1 MAHHLPDVGELAR
14 RLVEHEAG
22 GSPAPSA
29 SVAAAE
35 AACRRL
41 KNDLT
46 DLLGSGG
53 VSALMG
59 RALNLAKRERP
70 LLAGVTLDTEP
81 SSCFTGLPEALAAG
95 TDEEAAAASA
105 SVLAHLLGLL
115 VTLLGEE
122 LGMQP
127 VRKLWPNVVANFREI
142 DS

>member
-1 MAHHLPDVGELAR
+1 MAHHPPYVGELAR

-41 KNDLT
+41 KDDLI
-46 DLLGSGG
+46 DLLGRGG

-70 LLAGVTLDTEP
+70 LLAGVTLNTES
-81 SSCFTGLPEALAAG
+81 SSCFTGLPEALAAS
-95 TDEEAAAASA
+95 TDEEAAVASS
-105 SVLAHLLGLL
+105 SVLAHLIGLL
-115 VTLLGEE
+115 VTLLGED

-127 VRKLWPNVVANFREI
+127 VRKLWPNVVSNFREI
-142 DS
+142 DP

>member
-1 MAHHLPDVGELAR
+1 MAHHPLYVGELAR

-41 KNDLT
+41 KDDLI
-46 DLLGSGG
+46 DLLGRGG

-70 LLAGVTLDTEP
+70 LLAGVTLDTE
-81 SSCFTGLPEALAAG
+81 SDACFTGLADAVAAG
-95 TDEEAAAASA
+95 TDEEAAAAA
-105 SVLAHLLGLL
+105 AAVLAHLLGLL
-115 VTLLGEE
+115 IILVGEE

-127 VRKLWPNVVANFREI
+127 VHKFWPHVASSVREN
-142 DS
+142 DE